1 MNTSPSYWY
10 TILQNNISTNTNN
23 TFIHYN
29 LHLRLTNFWGG
40 FFINGGGV
48 KQLIDSRAQSHRL
61 MMIHYAMAMTA
72 GTQTVDCRRD
82 GVHLIKLPFLKG
94 CSSWWVH

>member
-10 TILQNNISTNTNN
+10 TILQNNISTHTNS

-40 FFINGGGV
+40 FFINGGGGEAIDR
-48 KQLIDSRAQSHRL
+48 QLSSIPPINDDPLCDGNDYRDSNS
-61 MMIHYAMAMTA
+61 
-72 GTQTVDCRRD
+72 
-82 GVHLIKLPFLKG
+82 
-94 CSSWWVH
+94 